1 MQWRKGSKMSENSD
15 DVRSKLPV
23 ELKIN
28 GKDVKARPGQTIL
41 EVVREQGLDEIPT
54 LCHDPKLEPYGS
66 CFLCVVEVKGA
77 RGLLPS
83 CTTRIRDGMEVT
95 TYNER
100 IRLARKTAL
109 ELLLS
114 DHYADCICPGQM
126 ACPASVDVQGYVALA
141 RLGYYEDAL
150 RLIKERNPLPVVCG
164 RVCVRKCELNCRRN
178 DVDEPVGI
186 NYVKRYV
193 AEHAKHDLIR
203 PELKPETGKRVAVVG
218 GGPAGLTCAYFL
230 ALSGHSVEIFEAM
243 PRLGGMLR
251 YGIPEYRL
259 PKAEMDKEIDE
270 ILALGVE
277 VALEKKL
284 GKDFTLE
291 SLHTKDKFDAVF
303 LAMGAPLGRK
313 MGVPGED
320 AEGIESALDFLRDTE
335 LKGQRKLH
343 GKVVV
348 VGGGNSA
355 VDAART
361 AVRCGAD
368 EVTILYRRT
377 RKEMPAHHEEVDAA
391 EKEGIRLEMLAAP
404 VEVIANNN
412 HMEGLR
418 CIRMELGEPDESGR
432 RRPVP
437 IKGSEYDYPCDFVFS
452 AIGQGTDPE
461 PVKNEPESSRPALSR
476 RDTLVVDEATMATNV
491 PGVFAGGDVVS
502 GPAVVIDAIAHGR
515 CAALSI
521 DEFLRNGRVKKHK
534 ATFVSRRDAFG
545 PIPERMYDDV
555 PHSKR
560 HHMPEREGDERI
572 RDFKEVELG
581 LSEPDMSE
589 EADRCMECGCKAQ
602 FDCALRK
609 YATEYDVDIMR
620 LAGAVRRHKVDSS
633 HPLITLDPNKC
644 ILCAR
649 CVRTCGDILDLSV
662 LGFVGRGFNTVVKP
676 ALGRP
681 LSESPCIACGACI
694 ETCPTGA
701 LTAKLPYGRQG
712 PWESVRFPSVCG
724 FCSVG
729 CPLDLNVVTDG
740 ILWATS
746 PENSRPGE
754 GDLCFRGRFGTGLI
768 QCGERIQK
776 PLIRK
781 NNELVQA
788 DWEEAIKKAAQ
799 ILKEAR
805 DKNGPDSVAVLGAAR
820 MTMEEC
826 YLAARLARAALHT
839 DQIGSFGQ
847 IRRRGPRHDLDE
859 IIGETAS
866 TCFREDIY
874 SADVVLLAGA
884 DPSRT
889 HPVITFMVRRAA
901 RKGAR
906 VVVINSSNIDLVRSS
921 RMWLDPRRGTAGIL
935 LAGVLRRIIES
946 GKISREFLEDKNGE
960 LESLKESL
968 AEATMDEVT
977 RAAGVEAAKI
987 EELADMLG
995 SAKRVVAIYDLDDT
1009 IERSTDDLA
1018 ILAQILLLTDH
1029 LNRPETGLL
1038 LLQADCNS
1046 EGARLAGMRQGELP
1060 GAHSLRDDVFRRK
1073 VANCWKTDLDG
1084 LVSGN
1089 RETLY
1094 ERVSSGKSSG
1104 ISSALFLLEDP
1115 LGDPEANRMLGEL
1128 SALVVV
1134 DHFLTETARAAHVVL
1149 PASTLAETNGTVISA
1164 DRRVRAC
1171 TRVNTPPGGLT
1182 TAEVFCNLS
1191 DALGHHIPSADP
1203 DHVREELSSLAG
1215 IAQAELEKARKE
1227 GGAWPTRVE
1236 IPRVQHLKK
1245 VKLDSMTTPPI
1256 RYPYATLELYIQRR
1270 LSQLGMLFPT

>member
-1 MQWRKGSKMSENSD
+1 MPENSD
-15 DVRSKLPV
+15 NKRSKLPV

-28 GKDVKARPGQTIL
+28 GRDVKGRPGQTVL
-41 EVVREQGLDEIPT
+41 EVVQEQGLDDIPT
-54 LCHDPKLEPYGS
+54 LCHDPRLEPYGS
-66 CFLCVVEVKGA
+66 CFMCVVEVKGV
-77 RGLLPS
+77 RGLVPS
-83 CTTRIRDGMEVT
+83 CTTRIRDGMEVIT
-95 TYNER
+95 NNDR

-126 ACPASVDVQGYVALA
+126 ACPAHVDVQGYVSLA

-193 AEHAKHDLIR
+193 AEHAKHDFIR
-203 PELKPETGKRVAVVG
+203 PDKKPKTGKRVAVIG

-230 ALSGHSVEIFEAM
+230 ALEGHSVKIFEAM
-243 PRLGGMLR
+243 PRLGGMLVW
-251 YGIPEYRL
+251 GIPEYRL
-259 PKAEMDKEIDE
+259 PKAEMDKEIEE
-270 ILALGVE
+270 ILSIGIE

-284 GKDFTLE
+284 GKDFTLK
-291 SLHTKDKFDAVF
+291 SLRKKDKFDAVF
-303 LAMGAPLGRK
+303 LAMGAPMSRK

-320 AEGIESALDFLRDTE
+320 AEGIESGLDFLRDTQ
-335 LKGQRKLH
+335 LKGRRKLN

-377 RKEMPAHHEEVDAA
+377 RKEMPAHYEEVDAA
-391 EKEGIRLEMLAAP
+391 EKEGVKLEMLAAP
-404 VEVIANNN
+404 VEAITNNN
-412 HMEGLR
+412 HLKGLR

-437 IKGSEYDYPCDFVFS
+437 IKGSEYDYPCDFVLS
-452 AIGQGTDPE
+452 AIGQGTDSE
-461 PVKNEPESSRPALSR
+461 PIQAEPEDTRPALSR
-476 RDTLVVDEATMATNV
+476 RETIVVDEATMATNV
-491 PGVFAGGDVVS
+491 RGVFAGGDVVS

-521 DEFLRNGRVKKHK
+521 DEFLRTGEVKKHK
-534 ATFVSRRDAFG
+534 ETFVSRRDVFG
-545 PIPERMYDDV
+545 PIPLRMYDDV
-555 PHSKR
+555 EHSKR
-560 HHMPEREGDERI
+560 HHLPEREAAERI
-572 RDFKEVELG
+572 RDFKEVEFS
-581 LSEPDMSE
+581 LSEPDMRE
-589 EADRCMECGCKAQ
+589 EANRCMECGCKAQ
-602 FDCALRK
+602 FDCSLRK
-609 YATEYDVDIMR
+609 YATEYDVDVMR

-644 ILCAR
+644 ILCGR
-649 CVRTCGDILDLSV
+649 CVRTCADILDLSV
-662 LGFVGRGFNTVVKP
+662 LGFVGRGFTTVIKP
-676 ALGRP
+676 AMGRP
-681 LSESPCIACGACI
+681 LAESSCISCGACI

-712 PWESVRFPSVCG
+712 PWESKRFPSVCG
-724 FCSVG
+724 FCSVA

-746 PENSRPGE
+746 PEKSGPGQ
-754 GDLCFRGRFGTGLI
+754 GDLCFKGRFGTGLI
-768 QCGERIQK
+768 QCADRIQK

-781 NNELVQA
+781 NGELVEA
-788 DWEEAIKKAAQ
+788 DWEEAINEAAR
-799 ILKEAR
+799 ILKEVR
-805 DKNGPDSVAVLGAAR
+805 DKHGPGSVAVLGAAR
-820 MTMEEC
+820 ITMEEC
-826 YLAARLARAALHT
+826 YLAGRLARAVLHT

-847 IRRRGPRHDLDE
+847 VRRSGPRHDLDE

-866 TCFREDIY
+866 TCFFEDIY

-884 DPSRT
+884 DPSRS
-889 HPVITFMVRRAA
+889 HPVISFMVRRAA
-901 RKGAR
+901 RKGTR

-921 RMWLDPRRGTAGIL
+921 ELWLDPRRGTSGIL

-946 GKISREFLEDKNGE
+946 GKIKKDFPENKNAE

-968 AEATMDEVT
+968 ADVDMDEVA

-987 EELADMLG
+987 ENLADMLT
-995 SAKRVVAIYDLDDT
+995 SAKSVVAIYDLDDT
-1009 IERSTDDLA
+1009 IERATDDLS
-1018 ILAQILLLTDH
+1018 ILAQILLLTGH
-1029 LNRPETGLL
+1029 IGRNGSGLL
-1038 LLQADCNS
+1038 VLQADCNS
-1046 EGARLAGMRQGELP
+1046 EGARLAGMIEGELP
-1060 GAHSLRDDVFRRK
+1060 GGHSLGDDDFRRK
-1073 VANCWKTDLDG
+1073 LAECWNADLDG

-1089 RETLY
+1089 KDTLY
-1094 ERVSSGKSSG
+1094 ERVSSGKISG
-1104 ISSALFLLEDP
+1104 ALVFLEDP
-1115 LGDPEANRMLGEL
+1115 LGDPEANRMLGNL

-1134 DHFLTETARAAHVVL
+1134 DHFMTETARAAQVVL
-1149 PASTLAETNGTVISA
+1149 PASTLAETDGTVVST

-1182 TAEVFCNLS
+1182 TGEVICRLS
-1191 DALGHHIPSADP
+1191 SALGHPIPSSKDS
-1203 DHVREELSSLAG
+1203 DIRKELSSLVG
-1215 IAQAELEKARKE
+1215 ISQADLEKARKE
-1227 GGAWPTRVE
+1227 GGAWPSHVE
-1236 IPRVQHLKK
+1236 FPRFQHLKK
-1245 VKLDSMTTPPI
+1245 VKLSSITMTPI

-1270 LSQLGMLFPT
+1270 LARSGMHV